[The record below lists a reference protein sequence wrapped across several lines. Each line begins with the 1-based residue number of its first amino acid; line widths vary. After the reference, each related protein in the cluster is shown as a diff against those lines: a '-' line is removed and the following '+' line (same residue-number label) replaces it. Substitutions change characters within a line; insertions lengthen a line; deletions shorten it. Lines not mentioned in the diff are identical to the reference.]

1 MEWLLLIPA
10 VALGLYGLLFVAVW
24 LLRIGHA
31 YLLATLESLELEV
44 QGSIARVANRRQER
58 AERRRMEQRFAVAAG
73 ATSDVDDD
81 AVAAR
86 KRMPTIRRVLDKD
99 LPRAIVRCMHVHLFA
114 ARAVGARYV
123 SEIADEPECAG
134 SRHRVIGIAGAAVEL
149 LERYPYLVED
159 ELLMANLITLRS
171 HIVPTCRG
179 CPYLYHQVANAPLLC
194 PTAIT
199 ARINAERFRDDVQ

>member
-1 MEWLLLIPA
+1 LLG
-10 VALGLYGLLFVAVW
+10 VVW
-24 LLRIGHA
+24 LVRIGHA
-31 YLLATLESLELEV
+31 HLFGALDSLEGELEA
-44 QGSIARVANRRQER
+44 GIARVANSRQER
-58 AERRRMEQRFAVAAG
+58 AERRRMEHRFAVASG
-73 ATSDVDDD
+73 ATGDVDDD

-86 KRMPTIRRVLDKD
+86 RQMPIIRRVFDRD
-99 LPRAIVRCMHVHLFA
+99 LPRAIVRCMRVHLFA

-123 SEIADEPECAG
+123 WEVADEPECAG

-171 HIVPTCRG
+171 HIVPTCRA
-179 CPYLYHQVANAPLLC
+179 CPYLHHLVENAPLLC

-199 ARINAERFRDDVQ
+199 ARIKAEQFRDGVQ